1 MTTAFVAATWIADG
15 NWSLLDSGSLTS
27 SFGCTATPPSRSEAS
42 VAMTSLA
49 FMFEDVPEP
58 VWNTSIGNSA
68 SQSPRA
74 TSRATAEIAAALSGS
89 SSPRSA
95 RTRAPKPL
103 IRASPR
109 ISSRSIG
116 WPEIGKFST
125 ARWVWAR
132 HLARAGTRTSPIES
146 CSTRKSS
153 VLAAVRPGLAHTG
166 SFDAVPEDPRRPP
179 TGRPREP

>member
-1 MTTAFVAATWIADG
+1 
-15 NWSLLDSGSLTS
+15 
-27 SFGCTATPPSRSEAS
+27 
-42 VAMTSLA
+42 MTSLA

-95 RTRAPKPL
+95 RTLAPKPL

-116 WPEIGKFST
+116 RPEIGKFST

-153 VLAAVRPGLAHTG
+153 VCGLASLTPAP
-166 SFDAVPEDPRRPP
+166 STLFQRDPRQPP